1 MIKKCF
7 VSMRLLIV
15 VMFFAAGC
23 AVNRVE
29 KDYGNSDRLVKL
41 NQILTPDAAKN
52 LKPVSGFDSH
62 AAEATIKDRYQKSF
76 ESPNAAGFPMSGFPA
91 AAGAH

>member
-1 MIKKCF
+1 
-7 VSMRLLIV
+7 
-15 VMFFAAGC
+15 MFFAAGC

-29 KDYGNSDRLVKL
+29 KDYENSTRLVKL

-52 LKPVSGFDSH
+52 LEPVYGFDGY
-62 AAEATIKDRYQKSF
+62 AAEATIKDRYRESF
-76 ESPNAAGFPMSGFPA
+76 KTQNAAGFPMSGFPS